1 MKPWTI
7 TFTLLCI
14 FGLCAEGFAQNPKPA
29 DLSALKAEIDSLKA
43 DYEKRIQALENQLQQ
58 LQGQAGQPANPAA
71 AAAPQQA
78 AQTAEQPAA
87 QVPPGAEG
95 AGGPSG
101 ALPVYGSAVG
111 GRRRCS
117 TPISPSSETFSAPL
131 GRKTECIWRH

>member
-78 AQTAEQPAA
+78 AQNAEQPAA
-87 QVPPGAEG
+87 QVPAGAQG
-95 AGGPSG
+95 AGGPE
-101 ALPVYGSAVG
+101 ALCRYMAALLQN
-111 GRRRCS
+111 RRCLIPTS
-117 TPISPSSETFSAPL
+117 QSSVTFLVPPGL
-131 GRKTECIWRH
+131 TR